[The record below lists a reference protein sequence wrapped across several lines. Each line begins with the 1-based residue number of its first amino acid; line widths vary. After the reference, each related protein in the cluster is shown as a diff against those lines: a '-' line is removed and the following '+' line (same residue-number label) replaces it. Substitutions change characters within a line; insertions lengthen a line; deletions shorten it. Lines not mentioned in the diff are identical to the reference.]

1 MASYLFFD
9 WETQS
14 LADLPVTGT
23 LKYVLDP
30 STRPLL
36 LSWAI
41 DDAPVKL
48 WCPDLGDELAP
59 EVWAY
64 VEGRM
69 ADCGPAPVMVGVH
82 CARPDGY
89 VIAWNCAFDR
99 AVWQQIATPEYGFPD
114 IAIEQTLDAMAQGQA
129 SNLPGT
135 LEWAGRMLGLGHKTI
150 GGKAIMQRFAR
161 RQEPLPGAA
170 VLIDAAA
177 DEAARKASDRV
188 NAVFEEAYAAGRERA
203 VKQAIDDWALYLD
216 YSVQDT
222 ELMRAVWKT
231 TRPLDQTEWVEYWTS
246 EHINDRGKLVDL
258 DVARGA
264 VQYREEEAEYV
275 AAECARLTEG
285 AIAGPTL
292 TKQINE
298 WVFERLPDDLREF
311 MVKSRDEETGEVTR
325 ITGAKDVMTRLLEE
339 IDLTETPPED
349 DVIDLIDLLQYGRSS
364 SSVKFQKMLDQ
375 EVDGRIYN
383 AYVFNGAGQSGRF
396 SSKNLQEH
404 NLSRDK
410 LPNELDVLDMIA
422 GHVEID
428 KLRYLPISKKKEDI
442 AKAARGQTA
451 VTAVLS
457 RAIRPTFIAP
467 KRRKFVWGDWSAIE
481 ARVNP
486 WLAKSRD
493 AERSVLDPFRA
504 SDADESVPDVYVLN
518 AEDIGRLPADVI
530 WERYKNGDSE
540 ANTFRQAGKVKV
552 LSLGFL
558 GSTGALKRMARNYG
572 FRLTNEDAKSWVDSW
587 RDRNKWARVFGNRCE
602 EAAFAAMRQPMSIH
616 EAGRLKYQFVPDLM
630 GGTLVCFLPDGRPIV
645 YPKAKIQKVEKFG
658 EQQDAIVHLK
668 GMGRASLWSGR
679 FIENSTQGLA
689 ASILR
694 QTLVRLEAE
703 ETEAITVLHTHDEI
717 GGEIDEA
724 AALSFSKRL
733 ESAMVRGFSW
743 TEGLPLAAEVKTDWY
758 YHK

>member
-1 MASYLFFD
+1 MACFVFQD
-9 WETQS
+9 FETQS
-14 LADLPVTGT
+14 LLDLGVVGT
-23 LKYVLDP
+23 LRYVLDAA
-30 STRPLL
+30 TRALL
-36 LSWAI
+36 WSWGLDEDSI
-41 DDAPVKL
+41 RL
-48 WCPDLGDELAP
+48 WCPDLGTELAP

-64 VEGRM
+64 VKGRM
-69 ADCGPAPVMVGVH
+69 AAIGECPLEVIEALK
-82 CARPDGY
+82 RPDTY
-89 VIAWNCAFDR
+89 VVGWNEGFDR
-99 AVWQQIATPEYGFPD
+99 HVWQQVVTPDHNWPRIE
-114 IAIEQTLDAMAQGQA
+114 IEQTLDAMSQGQG
-129 SNLPGT
+129 SNLPGS
-135 LEWAGRMLGLGHKTI
+135 LEWAGRVLGLGHKTI
-150 GGKAIMQRFAR
+150 GGKAVMLRFATR
-161 RQEPLPGAA
+161 EQPLPGSP
-170 VLIDAAA
+170 A
-177 DEAARKASDRV
+177 DIAKAMEKGVSREAAIGS
-188 NAVFEEAYAAGRERA
+188 
-203 VKQAIDDWALYLD
+203 AINLWDIYLT

-231 TRPLDQTEWVEYWTS
+231 TRPLDATEWQEYWVS

-275 AAECARLTEG
+275 AAECARLTGG
-285 AIAGPTL
+285 AILAPTL

-311 MVKSRDEETGEVTR
+311 MVKARDEESGEVLR

-339 IDLTETPPED
+339 IDLSDAPPAD
-349 DVIDLIDLLQYGRSS
+349 DVIDFIDLLQYGRAS
-364 SSVKFQKMLDQ
+364 SSVKYQKMLDQ

-410 LPNELDVLDMIA
+410 LPNELDVLDLIA
-422 GHVEID
+422 AHAPID
-428 KLRYLPISKKKEDI
+428 LIRHLPLSKKKDDI
-442 AKAARGQTA
+442 EKAERGQTA

-457 RAIRPTFIAP
+457 RAVRPTFIAP
-467 KRRKFVWGDWSAIE
+467 KRRVFVWGDWAAIE

-493 AERSVLDPFRA
+493 AERSVLEPFMVG
-504 SDADESVPDVYVLN
+504 DADKSVPDVYVLN
-518 AEDIGRLPADVI
+518 ASVVFGIPADVV
-530 WERYKNGDSE
+530 WERYKNGDVE
-540 ANTFRQAGKVKV
+540 AYNMRQAGKVMV

-572 FRLTNEDAKSWVDSW
+572 IRLSNEEAKRWVEGW

-602 EAAFAAMRQPMSIH
+602 EAAFAAMSSPMSIH
-616 EAGRLKYQFVPDLM
+616 EAGRIKYQFVPDLM
-630 GGTLVCFLPDGRPIV
+630 GGTLVSFLPDGRPLV
-645 YPKAKIQKVEKFG
+645 YPMAKIQKVEKFG
-658 EQQDAIVHLK
+658 EQQNAIVHLK
-668 GMGRASLWSGR
+668 GMGRVSLWSGR
-679 FIENSTQGLA
+679 FVENNTQGLA

-717 GGEIDEA
+717 GGEVDEA
-724 AALSFSKRL
+724 AALPFSERL
-733 ESAMVRGFSW
+733 RGVMVRGFDW
-743 TEGLPLAAEVKTDWY
+743 TDGLPLAAEVTTDWY

>member
-1 MASYLFFD
+1 VASLLFFD

-14 LADLPVTGT
+14 NADLPVTGT
-23 LKYVLDP
+23 LKYVLDE

-41 DDAPVKL
+41 DDAPVRL
-48 WCPDLGDELAP
+48 WCPDLADELAP

-64 VEGRM
+64 VESRM
-69 ADCGPAPVMVGVH
+69 ADYGPAPVMIGVH
-82 CARPDGY
+82 LARPDGY
-89 VIAWNCAFDR
+89 TIAWNHGFDR
-99 AVWQQIATPEYGFPD
+99 AVWQQIAAPEYGFPELR
-114 IAIEQTLDAMAQGQA
+114 IEQTLDAMAQAQA
-129 SNLPGT
+129 SNLPGQ
-135 LEWAGRMLGLGHKTI
+135 LEWAGRVLGLGHKTI
-150 GGKAIMQRFAR
+150 GGKAIMQRFANR
-161 RQEPLPGAA
+161 AEPLPGAE
-170 VLIDAAA
+170 VLI
-177 DEAARKASDRV
+177 EP
-188 NAVFEEAYAAGRERA
+188 YREMRHVA
-203 VKQAIDDWALYLD
+203 VKQAISDWGLYLD

-231 TRPLDQTEWVEYWTS
+231 TRPLDASEWQEYWVS
-246 EHINDRGKLVDL
+246 ERINDRGKLVDL

-264 VQYREEEAEYV
+264 VQYRGEEAEFI
-275 AAECARLTEG
+275 AAECLRLTDG
-285 AIAGPTL
+285 AIGSPTL
-292 TKQINE
+292 TQQINK

-311 MVKSRDEETGEVTR
+311 MVKAKDEETGEVTR

-339 IDLTETPPED
+339 IDLSDTPPAD
-349 DVIDLIDLLQYGRSS
+349 DVIDFIDLLQYGRAS
-364 SSVKFQKMLDQ
+364 SSVKYQKMLDQ

-383 AYVFNGAGQSGRF
+383 AYVFNGAGQSGRY

-410 LPNELDVLDMIA
+410 LPNELDVLDLIA
-422 GHVEID
+422 AHAPIELI
-428 KLRYLPISKKKEDI
+428 RHLPLSKKKEDI
-442 AKAARGQTA
+442 EKAERGQTA

-457 RAIRPTFIAP
+457 RAVRPTFIAP
-467 KRRKFVWGDWSAIE
+467 KGRVFVWGDWSAIE

-504 SDADESVPDVYVLN
+504 SDADPSVPDIYVLN
-518 AEDIGRLPADVI
+518 AEDIAGLSADVI

-572 FRLTNEDAKSWVDSW
+572 FRLTNEDAKLWVDSW

-602 EAAFAAMRQPMSIH
+602 EAAFAAMRSPMSVH
-616 EAGRLKYQFVPDLM
+616 EAGRIKYQFVPDLM
-630 GGTLVCFLPDGRPIV
+630 GGTLVSFLPDGRPLV
-645 YPKAKIQKVEKFG
+645 YPMAKIQKIEKFG
-658 EQQDAIVHLK
+658 EQQNAIVHLK
-668 GMGRASLWSGR
+668 GMGRRSLWSGL
-679 FIENSTQGLA
+679 FVENNTQGFA

-694 QTLVRLEAE
+694 QTLVRLEDE
-703 ETEAITVLHTHDEI
+703 ETQAETVLHTHDEI
-717 GGEIDEA
+717 GAEVDETE
-724 AALSFSKRL
+724 ALSFSKRL
-733 ESAMVRGFSW
+733 KNVMVRGFDWSQ
-743 TEGLPLAAEVKTDWY
+743 GLPLAAEITTDWY

>member
-1 MASYLFFD
+1 MASLLYFD

-23 LKYVLDP
+23 LKYVLDT

-41 DDAPVKL
+41 DDAPIKL
-48 WCPDLGDELAP
+48 WCPDLSDELAP

-64 VEGRM
+64 VEQRM
-69 ADCGPAPVMVGVH
+69 ADYGPPPVMIGVH
-82 CARPDGY
+82 LARDEGY
-89 VIAWNCAFDR
+89 VVAHNAGFDR
-99 AVWQQIATPEYGFPD
+99 AVWQQIATPDYDFPELRL
-114 IAIEQTLDAMAQGQA
+114 EQVLDSQSQCQA
-129 SNLPGT
+129 SNLPGS

-150 GGKAIMQRFAR
+150 GGKAIMQRFANR
-161 RQEPLPGAA
+161 AEPLPGAPA
-170 VLIDAAA
+170 DLDAMIA
-177 DEAARKASDRV
+177 K
-188 NAVFEEAYAAGRERA
+188 GRTAE
-203 VKQAIDDWALYLD
+203 QAIETAIEAWALYLD

-231 TRPLDQTEWVEYWTS
+231 TRPLDASEWQEYWVS
-246 EHINDRGKLVDL
+246 ERINDRGKLVDL

-264 VQYREEEAEYV
+264 VQYREEEAEFV
-275 AAECARLTEG
+275 AAECSRLTNG
-285 AIAGPTL
+285 VITSPTL

-298 WVFERLPDDLREF
+298 WVFDRLPDDLREF
-311 MVKSRDEETGEVTR
+311 MVKARDEETGAVTR

-339 IDLTETPPED
+339 IDLSDAPPAD
-349 DVIDLIDLLQYGRSS
+349 DVIDLIDLLQYGRAS

-396 SSKNLQEH
+396 SSKNIQEH
-404 NLSRDK
+404 NLSHDQ

-422 GHVEID
+422 ARVPIEQLRHVPLSE
-428 KLRYLPISKKKEDI
+428 KKEDVG
-442 AKAARGQTA
+442 KAARGQTA

-493 AERSVLDPFRA
+493 AERAVLDPFRE
-504 SDADESVPDVYVLN
+504 SDANPNVPDVYVLN
-518 AEDIGRLPADVI
+518 AEDLAGLPADVI
-530 WERYKNGDSE
+530 WERYKNGDRE
-540 ANTFRQAGKVKV
+540 AKTFRQAGKVKV

-572 FRLTNEDAKSWVDSW
+572 FRLTNEDAKLWVDGW

-602 EAAFAAMRQPMSIH
+602 EAAFAALSSPMSIH
-616 EAGRLKYQFVPDLM
+616 TAGRVRYQFAPDLM

-645 YPKAKIQKVEKFG
+645 YPMAKIQKVEKFG
-658 EQQDAIVHLK
+658 EQQNAIVHLK
-668 GMGRASLWSGR
+668 GMGRRSLWSGL
-679 FIENSTQGLA
+679 FVENNTQGLA

-694 QTLVRLEAE
+694 QTLVRLEDE
-703 ETEAITVLHTHDEI
+703 ETEAMTVLHTHDEI
-717 GGEIDEA
+717 GVEVDETE
-724 AALSFSKRL
+724 ALPFSKRL
-733 ESAMVRGFSW
+733 KEVMVRGFDWSQ
-743 TEGLPLAAEVKTDWY
+743 GLPLAAEIETDWY